1 MGFEFNPINFL
12 GDCIHTNYPCEKSKE
27 SSNNES
33 EMIME
38 KLGYLKII
46 FSWNRPNDLYEITCK
61 K

>member
-1 MGFEFNPINFL
+1 MGFEFNPINVL

-46 FSWNRPNDLYEITCK
+46 FS
-61 K
+61 